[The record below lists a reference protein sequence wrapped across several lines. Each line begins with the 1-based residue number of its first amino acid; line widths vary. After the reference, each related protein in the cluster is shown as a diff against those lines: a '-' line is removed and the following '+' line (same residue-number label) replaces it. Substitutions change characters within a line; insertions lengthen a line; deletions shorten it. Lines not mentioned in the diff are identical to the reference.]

1 MQFQHIP
8 AALKNPVDNRWR
20 GRDEIEIELA
30 LQPLLNDFEMQET
43 QKPAAET
50 EAESRRTFHLIGKAR
65 IVKTKPSHCRA
76 KIAEIRRID
85 RKQPAE
91 YHRLRGFKAGQR
103 FGARAAC

>member
-8 AALKNPVDNRWR
+8 AALKNPIDDGRR

-30 LQPLLNDFEMQET
+30 LQPLLNDFEMQEP

-50 EAESRRTFHLIGKAR
+50 KAKRRRTFHLVGKAR
-65 IVKTKPSHCRA
+65 VVKTKPSHCRA
-76 KIAEIRRID
+76 KITEVRRID

-91 YHRLRGFKAGQR
+91 NHRLRRLKAGQR
-103 FGARAAC
+103 L